1 MDPNSTIDQNQ
12 IPKNTEHINV
22 SNEFF
27 GWNADVFK
35 NLDKFEQLTNPLWTS
50 ANEELAE
57 LWSFDSFEENSSDD
71 LTVEMTPN
79 LTEELESSPENELQ
93 EIDNQT
99 LEGLDDHHLDSGF
112 DLHDPFLQAVATEEN
127 TKDALDD
134 PTDFLMTD
142 LEEIDTEGVEEQT
155 TNSDKSLEELWALE
169 IENKE
174 DLEEKFAEKKIEE
187 LKDLDEIDEFDEDNK
202 VLKFDENNEDSQDL
216 ETYEEVEEDVEEG
229 DLEKIDEE
237 DKKEN
242 IGIYREEI
250 DEEDNLE
257 ELEDKNDEEH
267 IDIEEEV
274 DPEEE
279 ASKIMETY
287 DPSIHS
293 LQSKFEELLQL
304 GIKILDLDQQFN
316 NIEHQDFFEIL
327 GEDSKNAKIIYK
339 IFLNDQETPKVTI
352 LRQFWDKKAEEENQ
366 NSLIFLLNNEEQ
378 FSVMVDEYLLYQEDE
393 LADNEREEHE
403 VTTKIDKFIFL
414 FEQKERELNQKLERQ
429 QAEREKQKAFR
440 AIFRNF

>member
-339 IFLNDQETPKVTI
+339 IFLKDQETPKVTI

>member
-1 MDPNSTIDQNQ
+1 M
-12 IPKNTEHINV
+12 
-22 SNEFF
+22 
-27 GWNADVFK
+27 
-35 NLDKFEQLTNPLWTS
+35 
-50 ANEELAE
+50 
-57 LWSFDSFEENSSDD
+57 
-71 LTVEMTPN
+71 
-79 LTEELESSPENELQ
+79 
-93 EIDNQT
+93 
-99 LEGLDDHHLDSGF
+99 
-112 DLHDPFLQAVATEEN
+112 
-127 TKDALDD
+127 
-134 PTDFLMTD
+134 
-142 LEEIDTEGVEEQT
+142 
-155 TNSDKSLEELWALE
+155 
-169 IENKE
+169 
-174 DLEEKFAEKKIEE
+174 
-187 LKDLDEIDEFDEDNK
+187 
-202 VLKFDENNEDSQDL
+202 
-216 ETYEEVEEDVEEG
+216 EEG

>member
-35 NLDKFEQLTNPLWTS
+35 NLDKFEQLTNPFWTS

-134 PTDFLMTD
+134 PTGFLMTD

-339 IFLNDQETPKVTI
+339 IFLKDQETPKVTI

>member
-35 NLDKFEQLTNPLWTS
+35 NLDKFEQLTNPFWTS

-134 PTDFLMTD
+134 PTGFLMTD

-257 ELEDKNDEEH
+257 ELEDKNDEED
-267 IDIEEEV
+267 IDVEEEV

-339 IFLNDQETPKVTI
+339 IFLKDQETPKVTI